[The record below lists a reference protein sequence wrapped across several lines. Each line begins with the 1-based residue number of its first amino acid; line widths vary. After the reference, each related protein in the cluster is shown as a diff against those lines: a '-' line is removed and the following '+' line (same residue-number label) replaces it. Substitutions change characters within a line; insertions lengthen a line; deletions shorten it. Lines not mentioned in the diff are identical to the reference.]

1 MPTPNQ
7 LQPNEPAIPPI
18 VPPITEPGRAPIPP
32 PKDQGTL
39 ILRSDRIYQ

>member
-32 PKDQGTL
+32 PKNHGVGS
-39 ILRSDRIYQ
+39 SDHFSVSE